1 MPELRMMRSQ
11 EKALRQLRHAT
22 PVVQLPQALPAPAPA
37 QQP

>member
-11 EKALRQLRHAT
+11 EKALRQLPHVT
-22 PVVQLPQALPAPAPA
+22 PVVQLPQALPAPA